1 MKRCSQCDFIFEDD
15 QQICDFDGTELTR
28 IPEPV
33 PLAQKISPS
42 LSTLKDLHPSP
53 VRRFLQSPISLALI
67 ALAGVASSALL
78 IGIYDSASDPNTR
91 PNIDLASNSQRQ
103 KDIVTL
109 ALSPSSTSDQAKP
122 DQVSKPKL
130 ISTQRKITA
139 NQKSASITPMLK
151 WEPVASRSRASQS
164 RPASRPGPSTAKLEA
179 RTTSRKAASKT
190 RRANTNREALARSH
204 PAASPIGVKA
214 SNPMRAATPTRV
226 SQRSAA
232 QVANRRTSSE
242 SESARQK
249 RDSKLVAIL
258 KKTGRILKRPFEF

>member
-1 MKRCSQCDFIFEDD
+1 MRRCSQCDFIFEDD
-15 QQICDFDGTELTR
+15 QQVCDFDGTELTSV
-28 IPEPV
+28 PEPI

-42 LSTLKDLHPSP
+42 LSTLNDLHPSP
-53 VRRFLQSPISLALI
+53 IRRFIRSPVSLAVL

-78 IGIYDSASDPNTR
+78 IGIYDSASEPNTKS
-91 PNIDLASNSQRQ
+91 NIDLASNSQRQ

-109 ALSPSSTSDQAKP
+109 ALSPSSDQAKS
-122 DQVSKPKL
+122 DQVAKPKL
-130 ISTQRKITA
+130 ISTQRKIRA
-139 NQKSASITPMLK
+139 NEKSAAITPMLK
-151 WEPVASRSRASQS
+151 WEPVASRSRAPQS
-164 RPASRPGPSTAKLEA
+164 RPASRPGSSTAKLEA
-179 RTTSRKAASKT
+179 RAGSRKAASKT
-190 RRANTNREALARSH
+190 KRANTNREALARSH

-226 SQRSAA
+226 SQRSIA
-232 QVANRRTSSE
+232 QVANRRTGSE